1 MYDEDIAL
9 LRCPETMD
17 PLTLVEATLRDEDG
31 EILTGTLKGVTQGK
45 TYPIE
50 NGIPRFTEKTGY
62 NRTWDF
68 KWTRI
73 DRGRGLNYRMIDP
86 DHPSGMQYD
95 NIYDRNAYDGRALK
109 HMRDRLVLDIGCGV
123 GQYAIRSLRDSG
135 ARKVVGMDL
144 TRGVDMFRKIMLE
157 RFPQFKRRLLL
168 VQASVFKVPFA
179 PETFDYVYSLGVLH
193 HTGETRDAIRSA
205 CRLVKEGGEVNIWVY
220 AAALRPFEVN
230 EASHKVPQANWLFR
244 NIKQA
249 GKELQLLS
257 MRAWMGLF
265 RRLGNEQ
272 SFAIVKLFSS
282 GLWYR
287 LSKLP
292 VINVPAKIIFSTV
305 LDDERDWQLINNW
318 DGYCNMYAES
328 WSEHE
333 LFPVFRDA
341 GIAIKGIS
349 DWRTGFWGRKTAG
362 YYD

>member
-1 MYDEDIAL
+1 M
-9 LRCPETMD
+9 
-17 PLTLVEATLRDEDG
+17 
-31 EILTGTLKGVTQGK
+31 
-45 TYPIE
+45 
-50 NGIPRFTEKTGY
+50 
-62 NRTWDF
+62 
-68 KWTRI
+68 
-73 DRGRGLNYRMIDP
+73 
-86 DHPSGMQYD
+86 
-95 NIYDRNAYDGRALK
+95 
-109 HMRDRLVLDIGCGV
+109 
-123 GQYAIRSLRDSG
+123 
-135 ARKVVGMDL
+135 
-144 TRGVDMFRKIMLE
+144 
-157 RFPQFKRRLLL
+157 
-168 VQASVFKVPFA
+168 PFA

-305 LDDERDWQLINNW
+305 LDDERDWRLINN
-318 DGYCNMYAES
+318 
-328 WSEHE
+328 
-333 LFPVFRDA
+333 
-341 GIAIKGIS
+341 
-349 DWRTGFWGRKTAG
+349 
-362 YYD
+362 

>member
-1 MYDEDIAL
+1 MYDEDVVL
-9 LRCPETMD
+9 LRCPESGE
-17 PLTLVEATLRDEDG
+17 PLAITAVTARGADG
-31 EILTGTLKGVTQGK
+31 EILTGTLTGLSRAK

-50 NGIPRFTEKTGY
+50 DGIPRFTEATGY

-73 DRGRGLNYRMIDP
+73 DRGRGLNYRLIDP
-86 DHPSGMQYD
+86 DHPRGMQVD
-95 NIYDRNAYDGRALK
+95 NIYDRNAHNGRAFR
-109 HMRDRLVLDIGCGV
+109 HMRGRLVLDIGCGV
-123 GQYAIRSLRDSG
+123 GQYAIRTLRDSG
-135 ARKVVGMDL
+135 AAKVVAMDL
-144 TRGVDMFRKIMLE
+144 TRGVDMFRKIMLD
-157 RFPQFKRRLLL
+157 RFPQYRRQLLL
-168 VQASVFKVPFA
+168 VQASVFRMPFA
-179 PETFDYVYSLGVLH
+179 PESFDYVYSLGVLH
-193 HTGETRDAIRSA
+193 HTGETRAAIRNA
-205 CRLVKEGGEVNIWVY
+205 CRLVKEGGEINVWVY

-230 EASHKVPQANWLFR
+230 EPSHRVPQPNWLFR
-244 NIKQA
+244 TMKQF

-265 RRLGNEQ
+265 RRIGNEA

-282 GLWYR
+282 KLWYR
-287 LSKLP
+287 LSRLP
-292 VINVPAKIIFSTV
+292 VINVPCKIIFTTV
-305 LDDERDWQLINNW
+305 QDEDADWRLINNW

-341 GIAIKGIS
+341 GIAIRGIS